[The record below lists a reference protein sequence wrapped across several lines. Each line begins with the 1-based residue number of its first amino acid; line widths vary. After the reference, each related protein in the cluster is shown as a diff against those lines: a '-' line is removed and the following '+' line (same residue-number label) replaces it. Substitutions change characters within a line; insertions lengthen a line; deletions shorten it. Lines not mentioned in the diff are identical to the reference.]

1 MTQLRQIEFPAVDQ
15 PLREDVSRLGQLIGE
30 MLIDQVDEAS
40 FRRVEA
46 VRGLAIR
53 RREGESTRRST
64 SMGGSDTAPN
74 QVSQQGDIRPLADA
88 LSELPVPIAEAL
100 TRAFSTYFQAVNVA
114 ERVHRVRRRLDH
126 QLAGA
131 PPQPGGLHA
140 TLADLAA
147 SGVTLEQ
154 LEAQLATMAL
164 EPVFTAHPTEAV
176 RRSLLEKELELVRG
190 LMVRVEGRPTPREAE
205 LWTER
210 MRMALTT
217 AWQTLEQPGDRPTVA
232 DELGH
237 VSFYLTDVLYRI
249 VPTFFEEFRR
259 AARAV
264 YGRTPVLPPLLKF
277 GNWVGGDMDGNPN
290 VHAGTIR
297 EAVGLKRRLVLE
309 RYQADIESLARQLSQ
324 SVDRVEIDAAV
335 LKRLDAMRILFPK
348 AARRIPQRHRDM
360 PYRQLL
366 TLMAA
371 ALAAAGAGKSPGY
384 ASAAEF
390 AADLALI
397 ERSLARHRGEHAGC
411 LLLRRLRCRLDC
423 FGFELARLDLRQDSR
438 VHARVLA
445 ELLADPQWPG
455 RSESER
461 LTRLRALLK
470 GRKGARKADGEEAQN
485 VIGVFRTLMQLRTR
499 YGRSALGPYI
509 ISMTRDAADV
519 LAVLALAHSAV
530 RGSAA
535 ELDVV
540 PLFETVDDLRAG
552 PAILATLFADP
563 VYRAHLE
570 QRGNA
575 QMVMLGYSDSSKD
588 GGLLASRWAL
598 QRAQVEILEVA
609 AAAGITLTFFHG
621 RGGSVSRGGGKTERA
636 VLAAPR
642 GSVQGRLRLTEQGEV
657 IHRKYGMRAIALRNL
672 EQLAAAT
679 LRASLRPR
687 PPEPREAQ
695 WREIAAYLAEAGAHA
710 YRELVYRSPGFI
722 DYFRAATPIDLIERM
737 RIGSR
742 PSRRGSGGIDSLR
755 AIPWVFAWSQN
766 RSNLSA
772 WYGVG
777 TGLEAG
783 ITRFGLAA
791 MREAARD
798 WAFFQTMLDD
808 VEMVLAKTELEI
820 AERYSRLA
828 GEDLHAQFFG
838 RIQAEFERTLAAVLK
853 LKDTEDLLSG
863 DRRLALSIRLR
874 NPYVDPLSLIQV
886 DLLKRWRAAERPEDG
901 LFRALLSTVNGLAH
915 GLQNTG

>member
-1 MTQLRQIEFPAVDQ
+1 MTQLRQIAFPAVDQ

-53 RREGESTRRST
+53 RREGQ
-64 SMGGSDTAPN
+64 GSIA
-74 QVSQQGDIRPLADA
+74 PLADA
-88 LSELPVPIAEAL
+88 LSDLPIPIAEAL

-147 SGVTLEQ
+147 SGITLADVERQ
-154 LEAQLATMAL
+154 LKTMAL

-190 LMVRVEGRPTPREAE
+190 LMARVEGRPTPRENE
-205 LWTER
+205 TWTER
-210 MRMALTT
+210 MRMALTS

-232 DELGH
+232 DELAH
-237 VSFYLTDVLYRI
+237 VSFYLVDVLYRV
-249 VPTFFEEFRR
+249 VPAFFEEFRR
-259 AARAV
+259 ACVAV
-264 YGRTPVLPPLLKF
+264 YGRAPVFPPLLKF

-290 VHAGTIR
+290 VHAQTIR
-297 EAVGLKRRLVLE
+297 AAVVMKRRLVLE
-309 RYQADIESLARQLSQ
+309 RYRADVETLARQLSQ
-324 SVDRVEIDAAV
+324 SADRVEIDAAV
-335 LKRLDAMRILFPK
+335 LKRLDAMRILYPK

-366 TLMAA
+366 TLVAA
-371 ALAAAGAGKSPGY
+371 ALDAAAAGKEPGY
-384 ASAAEF
+384 VGAAEF
-390 AADLALI
+390 AADLDLI
-397 ERSLARHRGEHAGC
+397 ERSLVRHRGEHAGS
-411 LLLRRLRCRLDC
+411 LLLRRLKCRLDC

-445 ELLADPQWPG
+445 ELLADPAWPT
-455 RSESER
+455 RPEAER
-461 LTRLRALLK
+461 LLRLRALLT
-470 GRKGARKADGEEAQN
+470 ARKRARSADGEEAQS
-485 VIGVFRTLMQLRTR
+485 VIGVFRTLAQLRTR
-499 YGRSALGPYI
+499 YGTHATGPYI
-509 ISMTRDAADV
+509 ISMTRDAADI

-535 ELDVV
+535 ALDVV
-540 PLFETVDDLRAG
+540 PLFETVDDLRAA
-552 PAILATLFADP
+552 PAILSTLFADP
-563 VYRAHLE
+563 VYRAHLK
-570 QRGNA
+570 QRGGA

-588 GGLLASRWAL
+588 GGLLASRWGL
-598 QRAQVEILEVA
+598 QRAQVDIVEVA
-609 AAAGITLTFFHG
+609 QTAGVTLTFFHG

-636 VLAAPR
+636 VVAAPR

-687 PPEPREAQ
+687 PPEPREAG
-695 WREIAAYLAEAGAHA
+695 WRDLAAHIAEAGAA
-710 YRELVYRSPGFI
+710 SYRDLVYRTPGFI

-742 PSRRGSGGIDSLR
+742 PSRRGTGGIDSLR

-772 WYGVG
+772 WFGVG

-783 ITRFGLAA
+783 ITKFGLAA
-791 MREAARD
+791 MQEAARD

-820 AERYSRLA
+820 AERYSVLA
-828 GEDLHAQFFG
+828 GPALHAQFFP
-838 RIQAEFERTLAAVLK
+838 RIRTEFERTLEVVLK
-853 LKDTEDLLSG
+853 LKESEDLLAG

>member
-1 MTQLRQIEFPAVDQ
+1 MTQLRQIAFPAVDQ

-53 RREGESTRRST
+53 RREGQ
-64 SMGGSDTAPN
+64 GSIA
-74 QVSQQGDIRPLADA
+74 PLADA
-88 LSELPVPIAEAL
+88 LSDLPIPIAEAL

-126 QLAGA
+126 QLSGA

-147 SGVTLEQ
+147 SGVGFAEVERQ
-154 LEAQLATMAL
+154 LKTMAL

-190 LMVRVEGRPTPREAE
+190 LMARVEGRPTPRENE
-205 LWTER
+205 TWTER
-210 MRMALTT
+210 MRMALTS

-232 DELGH
+232 DELAH
-237 VSFYLTDVLYRI
+237 VSFYLVDVLYRV
-249 VPTFFEEFRR
+249 VPAFFDEFRR
-259 AARAV
+259 ACVAV
-264 YGRTPVLPPLLKF
+264 YGRAPDFPSLLKF

-290 VHAGTIR
+290 VHAQTIR
-297 EAVGLKRRLVLE
+297 AAVVMKRRLVLE
-309 RYQADIESLARQLSQ
+309 RYRADVETLARQLSQ
-324 SVDRVEIDAAV
+324 SSDRVEIDAAV
-335 LKRLDAMRILFPK
+335 LQRLDAMRILYPK

-366 TLMAA
+366 TLVAA
-371 ALAAAGAGKSPGY
+371 ALDAAAACKEPGY
-384 ASAAEF
+384 VRAEEF
-390 AADLALI
+390 AADLDLI
-397 ERSLARHRGEHAGC
+397 ERSLVRHRGEHAGS
-411 LLLRRLRCRLDC
+411 LLLRRLKCRLDC

-438 VHARVLA
+438 VHGRVLA
-445 ELLADPQWPG
+445 ELLADPAWPT
-455 RSESER
+455 RPESER
-461 LTRLRALLK
+461 LMRLRALLT
-470 GRKGARKADGEEAQN
+470 ARKRARSADGEEAQS
-485 VIGVFRTLMQLRTR
+485 VIGVFRTLAQLRAR
-499 YGRSALGPYI
+499 YGTHATGPYI
-509 ISMTRDAADV
+509 ISMTRDAADI

-535 ELDVV
+535 QLDVV
-540 PLFETVDDLRAG
+540 PLFETVDDLRAA
-552 PAILATLFADP
+552 PVILSTLFADP
-563 VYRAHLE
+563 VYRAHLK
-570 QRGNA
+570 QRGGA

-588 GGLLASRWAL
+588 GGLLASRWGL
-598 QRAQVEILEVA
+598 QRAQVEIVDVA
-609 AAAGITLTFFHG
+609 QTAGVNLTFFHG

-636 VLAAPR
+636 VVAAPR

-679 LRASLRPR
+679 LRATLRPR
-687 PPEPREAQ
+687 PPEPREAG
-695 WREIAAYLAEAGAHA
+695 WRALAGHIAEAGAA
-710 YRELVYRSPGFI
+710 SYRGLVYQTPGFI
-722 DYFRAATPIDLIERM
+722 DYFRSATPIDLIERM

-783 ITRFGLAA
+783 IAKFGLAA

-798 WAFFQTMLDD
+798 WAFFSTMLDD

-820 AERYSRLA
+820 AERYSVLA
-828 GEDLHAQFFG
+828 GSALHAQFFP
-838 RIQAEFERTLAAVLK
+838 RIQAEFERTLDVVLK
-853 LKDTEDLLSG
+853 LKDTDDLLVA